1 MTQEGMMPGPGQGR
15 GAAGESGAL
24 FHETVSH
31 QQGALNVT
39 TFRVHPLVAGL
50 ISLGLSLPGVA
61 QQPVRSAGPTGT
73 NVAVLDINEVFEK
86 NLRFKAEMDQI
97 RDEIKN
103 YEAAVVE
110 KRKQAN
116 ALNEKLGEYQPGSPE
131 YKSVE
136 TQLAQMAA
144 DMQVEMA
151 MKKKEFMEHE
161 ARVYYATYME
171 TVRQVS
177 DFAAKYDIGLVL
189 RFNGEDIDPKERASV
204 LQGVNRAI
212 VYQRNLN
219 ITEQIL
225 QELNRGAA
233 PRNAGARPAAP
244 QRR

>member
-1 MTQEGMMPGPGQGR
+1 MTIIRCQ
-15 GAAGESGAL
+15 A
-24 FHETVSH
+24 
-31 QQGALNVT
+31 
-39 TFRVHPLVAGL
+39 LVAGL
-50 ISLGLSLPGVA
+50 LSLALSHAAVA
-61 QQPVRSAGPTGT
+61 QQPVRPAPPAGT

-97 RDEIKN
+97 RDDIKS
-103 YEAAVVE
+103 YETTVVE

-116 ALNEKLGEYQPGSPE
+116 TLNEKLAEYQPGSPE
-131 YKSVE
+131 YKSLE

-151 MKKKEFMEHE
+151 MKKKEFMERE
-161 ARVYYATYME
+161 ARVYYGAYME
-171 TVRQVS
+171 TVQQVT
-177 DFAAKYDIGLVL
+177 DFAAKHNIGLVL
-189 RFNGEDIDPKERASV
+189 RFNGDEIDPQERASV

-225 QELNRGAA
+225 NELNRGAA
-233 PRNAGARPAAP
+233 PRNAGVRPPVP